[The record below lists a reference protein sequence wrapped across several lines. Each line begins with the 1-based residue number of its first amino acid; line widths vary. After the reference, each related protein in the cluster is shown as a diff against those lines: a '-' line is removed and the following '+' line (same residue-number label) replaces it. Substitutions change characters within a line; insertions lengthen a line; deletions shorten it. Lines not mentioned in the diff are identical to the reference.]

1 MQKEIQMDF
10 YTDYFMMLL
19 EQAAVGVVSI
29 LVIASIV
36 LFVID
41 GIKAKKENRKRKLW
55 ITIAF
60 VISLIVL
67 VLFFIGVAF
76 LAAVLL
82 MYPFL
87 YAFA

>member
-1 MQKEIQMDF
+1 MDV
-10 YTDYFMMLL
+10 YTDYFLMLL

-29 LVIASIV
+29 LVIGSIV

-41 GIKAKKENRKRKLW
+41 GINAKKENRKRKLW

-60 VISLIVL
+60 VISLIIT
-67 VLFFIGVAF
+67 VLFFIGVAIMV
-76 LAAVLL
+76 LALI
-82 MYPFL
+82 MYPLL

>member
-1 MQKEIQMDF
+1 MDV
-10 YTDYFMMLL
+10 YTDYFLMLL

-29 LVIASIV
+29 LVIGSIV

-41 GIKAKKENRKRKLW
+41 GINAKKENRKRKLW

-60 VISLIVL
+60 VISLIIT
-67 VLFFIGVAF
+67 VLFFIGVAIMV
-76 LAAVLL
+76 LALI

>member
-1 MQKEIQMDF
+1 MDF

-29 LVIASIV
+29 LVIGSIV

-41 GIKAKKENRKRKLW
+41 GINAKKENRKRKLW

-60 VISLIVL
+60 VISLIIT
-67 VLFFIGVAF
+67 VLFFIGVAIMV
-76 LAAVLL
+76 LALI

>member
-1 MQKEIQMDF
+1 
-10 YTDYFMMLL
+10 MMLL

-29 LVIASIV
+29 LVIGSIV

-41 GIKAKKENRKRKLW
+41 GINAKKENRKRKLW

-67 VLFFIGVAF
+67 VLFFIGVAIMV
-76 LAAVLL
+76 LALI
-82 MYPFL
+82 MYPLL
-87 YAFA
+87 YAFV

>member
-1 MQKEIQMDF
+1 MDV

-29 LVIASIV
+29 LVIGSIV

-41 GIKAKKENRKRKLW
+41 GINAKKENRKRKLW

-60 VISLIVL
+60 VISLIIT
-67 VLFFIGVAF
+67 VLFFIGVALIV
-76 LAAVLL
+76 LALI
-82 MYPFL
+82 MYPLL

>member
-1 MQKEIQMDF
+1 MDF

-19 EQAAVGVVSI
+19 EQAAVSVVSI

-41 GIKAKKENRKRKLW
+41 GIKAKKEKRKRKLW

>member
-1 MQKEIQMDF
+1 
-10 YTDYFMMLL
+10 MMLL

-29 LVIASIV
+29 LVIGSIV

-41 GIKAKKENRKRKLW
+41 GINAKKENRKRKLW

-60 VISLIVL
+60 VISLIIT
-67 VLFFIGVAF
+67 VLFFIGVVIMV
-76 LAAVLL
+76 LALI
-82 MYPFL
+82 MYPLL

>member
-1 MQKEIQMDF
+1 MDV
-10 YTDYFMMLL
+10 YTDYFMMIL

-29 LVIASIV
+29 LVIGSIV

-41 GIKAKKENRKRKLW
+41 GINAKKENRKRKLW

-60 VISLIVL
+60 VISLIIT
-67 VLFFIGVAF
+67 VLFFIGVALMV
-76 LAAVLL
+76 LALI
-82 MYPFL
+82 MYPLL

>member
-1 MQKEIQMDF
+1 MDF

-29 LVIASIV
+29 LVIGSIV

-41 GIKAKKENRKRKLW
+41 GINAKKENRKRKLW

-67 VLFFIGVAF
+67 VLFFIGVAIMV
-76 LAAVLL
+76 LALI

>member
-1 MQKEIQMDF
+1 MDV
-10 YTDYFMMLL
+10 YTDYFMVLL

-29 LVIASIV
+29 LVIGSIV

-41 GIKAKKENRKRKLW
+41 GINAKKENRKRKLW

-67 VLFFIGVAF
+67 VLFFIGVAIMV
-76 LAAVLL
+76 LALI
-82 MYPFL
+82 MYPLL

>member
-1 MQKEIQMDF
+1 
-10 YTDYFMMLL
+10 MLL

-29 LVIASIV
+29 LVIGSIV

-41 GIKAKKENRKRKLW
+41 GINAKKENRKRKLW

-60 VISLIVL
+60 VVSLIVL
-67 VLFFIGVAF
+67 VLFFIGVAILV
-76 LAAVLL
+76 LALI
-82 MYPFL
+82 MYQLL

>member
-1 MQKEIQMDF
+1 MDF

>member
-1 MQKEIQMDF
+1 MDV

-29 LVIASIV
+29 LVIGSIV
-36 LFVID
+36 LFIID
-41 GIKAKKENRKRKLW
+41 GVSAKKENRKRKLW

-67 VLFFIGVAF
+67 VLFFIGVAIMV
-76 LAAVLL
+76 LALI
-82 MYPFL
+82 MYPLL

>member
-1 MQKEIQMDF
+1 
-10 YTDYFMMLL
+10 MLL

-29 LVIASIV
+29 LVIGSIV

-41 GIKAKKENRKRKLW
+41 GINAKKENRKRKLW

-60 VISLIVL
+60 VISLIIT
-67 VLFFIGVAF
+67 VLFFIGVAIMV
-76 LAAVLL
+76 LALI

>member
-1 MQKEIQMDF
+1 MDI

-29 LVIASIV
+29 LVIGSIV

-41 GIKAKKENRKRKLW
+41 GINAKKENRKRKLW

-60 VISLIVL
+60 VISLIIT
-67 VLFFIGVAF
+67 VLFFIGVAIMV
-76 LAAVLL
+76 LALI
-82 MYPFL
+82 MYPLL

>member
-1 MQKEIQMDF
+1 MDV

-29 LVIASIV
+29 MVIGSIV

-41 GIKAKKENRKRKLW
+41 GVNAKKEHRKRKLW

-60 VISLIVL
+60 VVSLIVL
-67 VLFFIGVAF
+67 VLFFIGVAIMV
-76 LAAVLL
+76 LALI
-82 MYPFL
+82 MYPLL

>member
-1 MQKEIQMDF
+1 MDF

-60 VISLIVL
+60 VISLIIT
-67 VLFFIGVAF
+67 VLFFIGVALMV
-76 LAAVLL
+76 LALI
-82 MYPFL
+82 MYPLL

>member
-1 MQKEIQMDF
+1 MDF

-29 LVIASIV
+29 LVIGSIV

-41 GIKAKKENRKRKLW
+41 GINAKKENRKRKLW

-76 LAAVLL
+76 LAIVLL

>member
-1 MQKEIQMDF
+1 MDV

-29 LVIASIV
+29 LVIGSIV

-41 GIKAKKENRKRKLW
+41 GINAKKENRKRKLW

-60 VISLIVL
+60 VISLIVF
-67 VLFFIGVAF
+67 VLFFIGVAIMV
-76 LAAVLL
+76 LALI
-82 MYPFL
+82 MYPLL
-87 YAFA
+87 YAFV

>member
-1 MQKEIQMDF
+1 
-10 YTDYFMMLL
+10 MMLL

-29 LVIASIV
+29 LVIGSIV

-41 GIKAKKENRKRKLW
+41 GINAKKENRKRKLW

-60 VISLIVL
+60 VISLIIT
-67 VLFFIGVAF
+67 VLFFIGVALIV
-76 LAAVLL
+76 LALI
-82 MYPFL
+82 MYPLL

>member
-1 MQKEIQMDF
+1 MDV

-19 EQAAVGVVSI
+19 EQAAVGLVSI
-29 LVIASIV
+29 LVIGSIV

-41 GIKAKKENRKRKLW
+41 GINAKKENRKRKLW

-67 VLFFIGVAF
+67 VLFFIGVAIMV
-76 LAAVLL
+76 LALI
-82 MYPFL
+82 MYPLL

>member
-1 MQKEIQMDF
+1 MDV

-29 LVIASIV
+29 LVLGSIV

-41 GIKAKKENRKRKLW
+41 GINAKKENRKRKLW

-60 VISLIVL
+60 VISLIITI
-67 VLFFIGVAF
+67 LFFIGVAIMV
-76 LAAVLL
+76 LALI
-82 MYPFL
+82 MYPLL

>member
-1 MQKEIQMDF
+1 
-10 YTDYFMMLL
+10 MMLL

-29 LVIASIV
+29 LVIGSIV

-41 GIKAKKENRKRKLW
+41 GINAKKENRKRKLW

-60 VISLIVL
+60 VISLIIT
-67 VLFFIGVAF
+67 VLFFIGVAIMV
-76 LAAVLL
+76 LALI
-82 MYPFL
+82 MYPLL

>member
-1 MQKEIQMDF
+1 MDF

-29 LVIASIV
+29 LVIGSIV

-41 GIKAKKENRKRKLW
+41 GINAKKENRKRKLW

-60 VISLIVL
+60 VVSLIVL
-67 VLFFIGVAF
+67 VLFFIGVAILV
-76 LAAVLL
+76 LALI
-82 MYPFL
+82 MYPLL

>member
-1 MQKEIQMDF
+1 MDF

-29 LVIASIV
+29 LVIGSIV

-41 GIKAKKENRKRKLW
+41 GINAKKENRKRKLW

-67 VLFFIGVAF
+67 VLFFIGVAILV
-76 LAAVLL
+76 LALI
-82 MYPFL
+82 MYPLL

>member
-1 MQKEIQMDF
+1 MDV

-29 LVIASIV
+29 LVIGSIV

-41 GIKAKKENRKRKLW
+41 GINAKKEHRKRKLW

-60 VISLIVL
+60 VVSLIVL
-67 VLFFIGVAF
+67 VLFFIGVAIMV
-76 LAAVLL
+76 LALI
-82 MYPFL
+82 MYPLL
-87 YAFA
+87 YAFV

>member
-1 MQKEIQMDF
+1 MDV

-29 LVIASIV
+29 LVIGSIV
-36 LFVID
+36 LFIID
-41 GIKAKKENRKRKLW
+41 GVNAKKEHRKRKLW

-67 VLFFIGVAF
+67 VLFFIGVAIMV
-76 LAAVLL
+76 LALI
-82 MYPFL
+82 MYPLL
-87 YAFA
+87 YAFV

>member
-1 MQKEIQMDF
+1 MDV

-29 LVIASIV
+29 LVIGSIV

-41 GIKAKKENRKRKLW
+41 GINAKKENRKRKLW

-67 VLFFIGVAF
+67 VLFFIGVAIMV
-76 LAAVLL
+76 LALI
-82 MYPFL
+82 MYPLL
-87 YAFA
+87 YAFV

>member
-1 MQKEIQMDF
+1 MDV

-29 LVIASIV
+29 LVIGSIV

-41 GIKAKKENRKRKLW
+41 GINAKKENRKRKLW

-67 VLFFIGVAF
+67 VLFFIGVAIMV
-76 LAAVLL
+76 LALIL
-82 MYPFL
+82 YPFL

>member
-1 MQKEIQMDF
+1 MDV

-29 LVIASIV
+29 LVIGSIV

-41 GIKAKKENRKRKLW
+41 GINAKKENRKRKLW

-67 VLFFIGVAF
+67 VLFFIGVAILV
-76 LAAVLL
+76 LALI
-82 MYPFL
+82 MYPLL

>member
-1 MQKEIQMDF
+1 MDV

-29 LVIASIV
+29 LVIGSIV

-41 GIKAKKENRKRKLW
+41 GINAKKENRKRKLW

-67 VLFFIGVAF
+67 VLFFIGVALLV
-76 LAAVLL
+76 LALI
-82 MYPFL
+82 MYPLL

>member
-1 MQKEIQMDF
+1 
-10 YTDYFMMLL
+10 MMLL

-29 LVIASIV
+29 LVIGSIV

-41 GIKAKKENRKRKLW
+41 GINAKKENRKRKLW

-60 VISLIVL
+60 VVSLIVL
-67 VLFFIGVAF
+67 VLFFIGVALMV
-76 LAAVLL
+76 LALI
-82 MYPFL
+82 MYPLL

>member
-1 MQKEIQMDF
+1 MDV

-29 LVIASIV
+29 LVIGSIV

-41 GIKAKKENRKRKLW
+41 GINAKKENRKRKLW

-60 VISLIVL
+60 VISLIIT
-67 VLFFIGVAF
+67 VLFFIGVAIMV
-76 LAAVLL
+76 LALI
-82 MYPFL
+82 MYPLL

>member
-1 MQKEIQMDF
+1 MDF
-10 YTDYFMMLL
+10 YTDYLMMLL

-29 LVIASIV
+29 LVIGSIV

-41 GIKAKKENRKRKLW
+41 GINAKKENRKRKLW

-67 VLFFIGVAF
+67 VLFFIGVAIMV
-76 LAAVLL
+76 LALI
-82 MYPFL
+82 MYPLL
-87 YAFA
+87 YAFS

>member
-1 MQKEIQMDF
+1 MDF

-67 VLFFIGVAF
+67 VLFFIGVAL
-76 LAAVLL
+76 LALVLI
-82 MYPFL
+82 MYPFMGIW
-87 YAFA
+87 Y

>member
-1 MQKEIQMDF
+1 MDV

-29 LVIASIV
+29 LVIGSIV

-41 GIKAKKENRKRKLW
+41 GVNAKKEHRKRKLW

-67 VLFFIGVAF
+67 VLFFIGVAIMV
-76 LAAVLL
+76 LALI
-82 MYPFL
+82 MYPLL

>member
-1 MQKEIQMDF
+1 
-10 YTDYFMMLL
+10 MLL

-29 LVIASIV
+29 LVIGSIV

-41 GIKAKKENRKRKLW
+41 GINAKKENRKRKLW

-60 VISLIVL
+60 VVSLIVL

-76 LAAVLL
+76 LAIVLL

-87 YAFA
+87 YAFALSL

>member
-1 MQKEIQMDF
+1 
-10 YTDYFMMLL
+10 MLL

-29 LVIASIV
+29 LVIGSIV

-41 GIKAKKENRKRKLW
+41 GINAKKENRKRKLW

-60 VISLIVL
+60 VISLIIT
-67 VLFFIGVAF
+67 VLFFIGVAIMV
-76 LAAVLL
+76 LALI
-82 MYPFL
+82 MYPLL

>member
-1 MQKEIQMDF
+1 MDF

-29 LVIASIV
+29 LVIGSIV

-41 GIKAKKENRKRKLW
+41 GINAKKENRKRKLW

-60 VISLIVL
+60 VVSLIVL

-76 LAAVLL
+76 LAIVLL

-87 YAFA
+87 YAFALSL